1 MTIIS
6 GSILLLWVLVVSSL
20 GARAAEGTAMDD
32 KVTKIAE
39 AAKAE
44 YGWTLDEMRIDEVER
59 LRQQSCTFYTVGNTV
74 RPLSYQ
80 ANYALVGGKVVA
92 PGDGNVVARILDACS
107 NGAGADW
114 WAEIVTRFHR
124 NLGSGIVLR
133 DETVRPD
140 IVRKMAAAGEKFTRP
155 AMDKA
160 KHSLTFLLLNPETYI
175 LYRVQATR
183 NPGGPVEVVKS
194 KILPAAA

>member
-1 MTIIS
+1 M
-6 GSILLLWVLVVSSL
+6 
-20 GARAAEGTAMDD
+20 EGN
-32 KVTKIAE
+32 VGKIAE
-39 AAKAE
+39 AARGE
-44 YGWTLDEMRIDEVER
+44 YGWTLNEMRIDEVER
-59 LRQQSCTFYTVGNTV
+59 LRQPSCTFYTVGNTV
-74 RPLSYQ
+74 RPLPYQ
-80 ANYALVGGKVVA
+80 ANYALVGGKVIA

-124 NLGSGIVLR
+124 SLGSGIVLR

-155 AMDKA
+155 AMDKG

-175 LYRVQATR
+175 VYRVQATR
-183 NPGGPVEVVKS
+183 SPGGPVEVVKS